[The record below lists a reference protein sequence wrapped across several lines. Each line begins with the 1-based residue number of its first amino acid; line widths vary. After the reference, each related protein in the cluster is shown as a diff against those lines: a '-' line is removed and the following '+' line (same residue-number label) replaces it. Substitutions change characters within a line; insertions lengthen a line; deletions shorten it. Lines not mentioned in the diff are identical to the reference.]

1 MCCLSEKFDPL
12 LILKSRVLQSF
23 KGCDAPKCGGLFL
36 FVCFNLRELVY
47 LALRLSRV
55 FHNTSAKG
63 LILGADAQ
71 NLRKVKHVLSY

>member
-12 LILKSRVLQSF
+12 LILKSGVLQSF
-23 KGCDAPKCGGLFL
+23 KGYDAPKCGGLFL
-36 FVCFNLRELVY
+36 FVCFNLNELVY
-47 LALRLSRV
+47 LALGLSRD

-71 NLRKVKHVLSY
+71 NLRKVRQLLSY